1 MKPAD
6 DLCSWCRS
14 SKANGDDGL
23 CGDCR
28 SRAENL
34 RLDAEH
40 PELDD
45 DAENDDAENDD

>member
-1 MKPAD
+1 VDAVKPAA

-14 SKANGDDGL
+14 NPVNGDDGL
-23 CGDCR
+23 CADCR

-34 RLDAEH
+34 RLAAEH

-45 DAENDDAENDD
+45 DEEDE